1 MSKKDNVIQFPT
13 KANVPDTLTISFGD
27 SDPITY
33 TLSSDNIDLSGLN
46 TVTVDITDN
55 FDWDNNMYT
64 TGWHDFSSDEGD
76 NITITVT
83 DPVEMLEAEMVRQ
96 IELDLDED

>member
-13 KANVPDTLTISFGD
+13 KANVPETLTISFGE

-33 TLSSDNIDLSGLN
+33 TLSSDNIDLSGID
-46 TVTVDITDN
+46 TVTVDVPGN
-55 FDWDNNMYT
+55 YDWDNPMYT
-64 TGWHDFSSDEGD
+64 TGDSV
-76 NITITVT
+76 TVTVT

-96 IELDLDED
+96 MELDIDEE